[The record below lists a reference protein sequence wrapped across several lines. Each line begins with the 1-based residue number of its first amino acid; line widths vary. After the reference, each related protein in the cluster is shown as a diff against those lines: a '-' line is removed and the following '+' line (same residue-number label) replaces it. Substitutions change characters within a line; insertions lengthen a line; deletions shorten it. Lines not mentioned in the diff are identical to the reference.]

1 MFLPNPLFSAGEDGL
16 ADMRTAVLEASGLL
30 VSIGLAFFVEF
41 SWFLPWL
48 ELAGVTDRCLPV
60 DCGRSVSFVL
70 IFAVASDCTTAR
82 ATDAE
87 RAGAWR
93 VGVDWR
99 GFGRDAGAIERG
111 LDAVERARG
120 RTIGVDGG
128 DGLCRLRAG
137 LGKRVDAGAL
147 MGHVA
152 VWRGDGDGFDATEAE
167 LLLRSDDLVV
177 ERVEE
182 EVQLLEADEL
192 AAELVLP
199 DLVVVSISGG

>member
-16 ADMRTAVLEASGLL
+16 ANIRTAVLEASGLL
-30 VSIGLAFFVEF
+30 VSIGPAFFVEF
-41 SWFLPWL
+41 SWILPRL

-60 DCGRSVSFVL
+60 DCGRSVGFVL
-70 IFAVASDCTTAR
+70 IFAVTSGCTAAR
-82 ATDAE
+82 ATDVGL
-87 RAGAWR
+87 AGVRR

-120 RTIGVDGG
+120 SAIGVDGG
-128 DGLCRLRAG
+128 DGLCRLWAG

-147 MGHVA
+147 MGRIA

-167 LLLRSDDLVV
+167 LLLRRDDLVV

-199 DLVVVSISGG
+199 DLVLVSIPGG